1 MDWLKILEEIFVVCI
16 IPLLGILTKYFISW
30 IEAQKENLKN
40 ANDNELTNKYVDLL
54 ASTIETCVIATN
66 QTYVET
72 LKKKNQFNKE
82 AQIEA
87 FNMTKQ
93 AVLAILSEEAKK
105 YLSQIYGDLDKYI
118 VNQIQAC
125 VNTNKLIK
133 PEEIIG
139 VG

>member
-93 AVLAILSEEAKK
+93 AVLAILSEEAEK

-125 VNTNKLIK
+125 VNVNKLIK
-133 PEEIIG
+133 PEEVIG